1 MQSDLG
7 TWRVPGKCTLCQ
19 DINKPNYIIMKL
31 QLERL
36 EITESGRK
44 DAIVNIC
51 NHYFHPH
58 NVLDDMNKRTRPLV
72 ERRMMTMLLLR
83 NFARRLSLADIGQ
96 VFKKDHATALHAV
109 KTMRNLIETDV
120 RLQTQYISLRNQIIS
135 EIGKEGEVEDTFSK
149 IKRLNRVLINRDIT
163 RRGILIEISR
173 ELEYFPEHYKR
184 KVYNKIEECLNL
196 L

>member
-1 MQSDLG
+1 
-7 TWRVPGKCTLCQ
+7 
-19 DINKPNYIIMKL
+19 MKL